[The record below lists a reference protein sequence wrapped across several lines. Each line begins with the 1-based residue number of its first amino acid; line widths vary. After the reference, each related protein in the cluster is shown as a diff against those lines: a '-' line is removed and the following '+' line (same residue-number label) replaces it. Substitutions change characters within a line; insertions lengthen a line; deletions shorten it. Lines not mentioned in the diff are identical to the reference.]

1 MIDDGG
7 GDGVWLT
14 ISRATSV
21 LLKELKVNREDS
33 NASRWHN
40 TFLKPESHSRVA
52 MASDPKCCITQVNP
66 EVSRRRQVAR
76 TGA

>member
-1 MIDDGG
+1 
-7 GDGVWLT
+7 
-14 ISRATSV
+14 
-21 LLKELKVNREDS
+21 LKVNRETS
-33 NASRWHN
+33 SASRWHN
-40 TFLKPESHSRVA
+40 TFVKPESHPRVA